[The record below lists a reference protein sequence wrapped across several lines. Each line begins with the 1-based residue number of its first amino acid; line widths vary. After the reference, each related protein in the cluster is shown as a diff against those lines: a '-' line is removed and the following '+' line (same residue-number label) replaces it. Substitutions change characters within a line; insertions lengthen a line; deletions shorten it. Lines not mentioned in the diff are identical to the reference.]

1 MFRRIL
7 PLLAV
12 AWAAGCGD
20 PSAPVAVPAEKFP
33 GAVLTL
39 ALDKAAPIAD
49 PLALRIPEWE
59 DRTGAKVQIV
69 DAAQATAPDLW
80 AVSAARLPGLPA
92 LRPLGPSLL
101 NDSDVLFIQFPY
113 AYRNC
118 FAARDSV
125 PVALPL
131 TTERLLLWCREDFYR
146 DPALQAAWAKSG
158 GTAAA
163 FGPPKTWPDYL
174 KQAEFFRAQG
184 AVKHGVAEAADGG
197 VDAVR
202 NFLARAQGYAAA
214 PRQVPIDPET
224 GAPELASPE
233 CLRAAADWRGARA
246 LGTGGDA
253 LAARRAFAAGT
264 AAFLLST
271 VPPTIDPGP
280 QVLKGLAEKCLPALL
295 PAATETYDRAT
306 KKWLPAA
313 EPRSLVHYAGAG
325 HVVAVAA
332 GSPHGAAGESL
343 LKFLGSGAQGAYV
356 VQGARRGLVPLRG
369 ELLTDSSRFESYS
382 LSARHTSAFFE
393 LVRSGIRAESYAAD
407 LRCPG
412 AADLHAALGA
422 ALEKIAGGADPA
434 AALGVANANWQTQ
447 IQRGGLA
454 WQAEFRASL
463 GLPPRAQ

>member
-1 MFRRIL
+1 
-7 PLLAV
+7 
-12 AWAAGCGD
+12 
-20 PSAPVAVPAEKFP
+20 
-33 GAVLTL
+33 
-39 ALDKAAPIAD
+39 
-49 PLALRIPEWE
+49 
-59 DRTGAKVQIV
+59 
-69 DAAQATAPDLW
+69 
-80 AVSAARLPGLPA
+80 
-92 LRPLGPSLL
+92 
-101 NDSDVLFIQFPY
+101 
-113 AYRNC
+113 
-118 FAARDSV
+118 
-125 PVALPL
+125 
-131 TTERLLLWCREDFYR
+131 
-146 DPALQAAWAKSG
+146 
-158 GTAAA
+158 
-163 FGPPKTWPDYL
+163 
-174 KQAEFFRAQG
+174 
-184 AVKHGVAEAADGG
+184 
-197 VDAVR
+197 
-202 NFLARAQGYAAA
+202 
-214 PRQVPIDPET
+214 
-224 GAPELASPE
+224 
-233 CLRAAADWRGARA
+233 
-246 LGTGGDA
+246 
-253 LAARRAFAAGT
+253 
-264 AAFLLST
+264 
-271 VPPTIDPGP
+271 
-280 QVLKGLAEKCLPALL
+280 
-295 PAATETYDRAT
+295 
-306 KKWLPAA
+306 LPAA